1 MILICERGRDRQL
14 RESCDRRAG
23 LSRLRGR
30 NRTGA
35 ILAAARAA
43 ADRESLSFSGAVA
56 WMRGLSDTAGMR
68 RGRRRRQR
76 ERKKISGKREQQ
88 QKSSGQTLHVSWVR
102 QKPQGGL
109 SIEQKLWS
117 VQPAWGS
124 PMSGRCKNIWER
136 VSIFWPR
143 RRDAS
148 WYVAARE
155 ILHAVWRSFRL
166 HRWCSA
172 VVRSLERLRPSQ
184 DDIVFCGH
192 CFDGHLFVAI
202 FSWRSFRRRR
212 WLCVANAPQADEC
225 VRPLHF
231 TISSLDLRRCSS
243 SGRTLGPIRGRYGL
257 RTRRILPR

>member
-124 PMSGRCKNIWER
+124 PMSGRCKNIWEHFAMFG
-136 VSIFWPR
+136 VGAKAPMWMGGCDDVVGNGSTGCSVAVFST
-143 RRDAS
+143 AS
-148 WYVAARE
+148 MVPD
-155 ILHAVWRSFRL
+155 
-166 HRWCSA
+166 

-184 DDIVFCGH
+184 DDIFFGVIAFASLFCGP
-192 CFDGHLFVAI
+192 LFLPP
-202 FSWRSFRRRR
+202 FSILLPSF
-212 WLCVANAPQADEC
+212 
-225 VRPLHF
+225 
-231 TISSLDLRRCSS
+231 
-243 SGRTLGPIRGRYGL
+243 
-257 RTRRILPR
+257 